1 MGVAPYGVGFP
12 YTSISFLAMN
22 IRILP
27 LLSLLLLLGAHSA
40 PLAAQQRLS
49 MRPKSSEPAPAEAG
63 TALERGNYAVVIDLD
78 RHELSFR
85 RGKTVF
91 WTATIGSGTGERL
104 QGEGEEWEFS
114 TPRGVFSVQ
123 AKEQD
128 PAWYRPDWY
137 YIENKLPVPPKDD
150 PKRWEPGGLGAAAI
164 YLAPDLAIHG
174 TDTPELLG
182 QRISHGCIRLSN
194 RDALRLYHNVQIGTE
209 VIIRGVERGPAVSR
223 NVRLAAA
230 ARARP
235 APPEGAQWKKTSTP
249 ELLALLEDELTVAE
263 YSSEPSRW
271 PEIAGVV
278 LRRGLDGDGVAL
290 RGLLELAEPIE
301 SREVA
306 DEYATFLADAY
317 ASGTVRTLTALA
329 RLPRRA
335 RERAAEAI
343 VQASLGLYHGTPDD
357 PSTPWPTRRV
367 PRTSLS
373 GVARTG
379 WDVLQEV
386 ERERRG

>member
-1 MGVAPYGVGFP
+1 
-12 YTSISFLAMN
+12 
-22 IRILP
+22 
-27 LLSLLLLLGAHSA
+27 
-40 PLAAQQRLS
+40 
-49 MRPKSSEPAPAEAG
+49 MRPKSGEPAAAEAG

-104 QGEGEEWEFS
+104 QGGDEEWEFS

-123 AKEQD
+123 AKEKD
-128 PAWYRPDWY
+128 PSWYRPDWY
-137 YIENKLPVPPKDD
+137 YIENKLPIPPKDD
-150 PKRWEPGGLGAAAI
+150 PKRFEAGGLGSAAI

-182 QRISHGCIRLSN
+182 QRVSHGCIRLSN
-194 RDALRLYHNVQIGTE
+194 KDALRLYHNVQIGTE
-209 VIIRGVERGPAVSR
+209 VIIRGAERGRVVSR

-230 ARARP
+230 ARAKP
-235 APPEGAQWKKTSTP
+235 SPPEGAEWKNTSTA
-249 ELLALLEDELTVAE
+249 ELLWKLDRELATAE

-271 PEIAGVV
+271 PELAGAV
-278 LRRGLDGDGVAL
+278 LRRGLDGDGAAL
-290 RGLLELAEPIE
+290 RGLLSLAEPIE
-301 SREVA
+301 DPAVA

-317 ASGTVRTLTALA
+317 ASSPIQTLTALA
-329 RLPRRA
+329 RLPRLP

-343 VQASLGLYHGTPDD
+343 VQASVGLYHGTPDEL
-357 PSTPWPTRRV
+357 SAPWPTRRV
-367 PRTSLS
+367 PRTALS

-379 WDVLQEV
+379 WDVLQAV
-386 ERERRG
+386 EEERRE